1 MNAKERVLKTIN
13 HEEPDRVPSFEGSI
27 DNLKICEY
35 YGEKYAYQDIGKL
48 FKTLAAV
55 PFKNKIAK
63 KALGS
68 RKTIKNGLLA
78 SAAIFRKARIDLMG
92 GPMAMFPVKI
102 FKWGYVDE
110 FGRTFK
116 AMKNPSD
123 GMDILF
129 YNGGYFKSFED
140 YESWEHHPEPNTEIR
155 RLNFEAQQEIMEE
168 FNDEIYIIPGMG
180 ALLEMVFESFG
191 IDNFARL
198 LAKPKQA
205 KKVFDDRGKFALEL
219 TKLCFEWGTKAI
231 LIWDDYAYK
240 SGLFMS
246 PKNYQNYIFP
256 WLKKICSHAHKCGGK
271 VLLHSC
277 GDILSIFEDLI
288 GCGIDAFNPL
298 ESTTANLEY
307 DIFKLKKKYGDKIT
321 LIGNVSPQDLADK
334 DPEYIKNYTKK
345 LIKECA
351 PGGGY
356 IISSGH
362 SINPAVKLENFLA
375 MRETALE
382 YGTYPIKGI

>member
-1 MNAKERVLKTIN
+1 MKAKGRVLKAIN

-27 DNLKICEY
+27 DNLKICDY
-35 YGEKYAYQDIGKL
+35 YEEKYSYQDIGKL
-48 FKTLAAV
+48 FKTLSAV
-55 PFKNKIAK
+55 PFKNRLAQ

-68 RKTIKNGLLA
+68 KKTIKSGLLA
-78 SAAIFRKARIDLMG
+78 SASVFRKAKIDLMG
-92 GPMAMFPVKI
+92 GPLSMFPIKI

-129 YNGGYFKSFED
+129 YNGGFFKDFDD
-140 YESWEHHPEPNTEIR
+140 YEAWDYQPDPNAEIR
-155 RLNFEAQQEIMEE
+155 RLNFEAQQEIMKEY
-168 FNDEIYIIPGMG
+168 NDEIFIVPGMG
-180 ALLEMVFESFG
+180 ALLEMVTESFG
-191 IDNFARL
+191 IEYFARL

-219 TKLCFEWGTKAI
+219 TKLCFEWGTEAI
-231 LIWDDYAYK
+231 LLWDDYAYK

-246 PKNYQNYIFP
+246 PTNYEKYVFP
-256 WLKKICSHAHKCGGK
+256 WLKSICSYAHKNGGK

-277 GDILSIFEDLI
+277 GDILKIFENLI
-288 GCGIDAFNPL
+288 ECGIDAFNPI
-298 ESTTANLEY
+298 EPTTANPEY
-307 DIFKLKKKYGDKIT
+307 DIFKLKKSFGDKIT

-334 DPEYIKNYTKK
+334 DPNYIIDYTKR
-345 LIKECA
+345 LLKECA
-351 PGGGY
+351 PGGGF

-375 MRETALE
+375 MRETVINL
-382 YGTYPIKGI
+382 GKYPIKVN